1 MGTASQRSAGN
12 ANANA
17 DKLQH
22 GDVMVNKEGEYLVLQ
37 VLSSVNED
45 TDKSVSEGVTA
56 GSILIIV
63 RFHFIKAEMWG

>member
-45 TDKSVSEGVTA
+45 TDKSVEPAAHLETKVC
-56 GSILIIV
+56 
-63 RFHFIKAEMWG
+63 